1 MQRPVIDVY
10 IAANRNMKRNS
21 TTALL
26 IATTTS
32 YVWCAPPL
40 NTDDASTLQ
49 PGTCQLEIEQRRFG
63 NRVERD
69 VVPACNLWF
78 DTEIGVGHQRVS
90 PAGAGRTDSI
100 VVQAKKV
107 LGVTEQGDW
116 SVGVGA
122 ATVRAMNSTEQSG
135 IRQNYVNAI
144 LTRQVGATA
153 LHANLGVVF
162 DREADVDPRRS
173 RQTWAIAV
181 EHEATSRW
189 TVVAELFGQRGV
201 PQSAQ
206 FGLRWWAIPKYVQL
220 TTSLGSQRSMG
231 SDGRWMS
238 VGIRFESPD
247 WAH

>member
-1 MQRPVIDVY
+1 
-10 IAANRNMKRNS
+10 MKINLA
-21 TTALL
+21 TALL
-26 IATTTS
+26 IAATTS
-32 YVWCAPPL
+32 SVWCAPPL
-40 NTDDASTLQ
+40 STDDASTLL
-49 PGTCQLEIEQRRFG
+49 PGMCQLEIEQRRFG

-69 VVPACNLWF
+69 VVPVCNLWF
-78 DTEIGVGHQRVS
+78 DMEMGIGHQRVS
-90 PAGAGRTDSI
+90 PAGAARAESV
-100 VVQAKKV
+100 VVQAKKM

-122 ATVRAMNSTEQSG
+122 ATVRAVNSPEQSG

-144 LTRQVGATA
+144 LTRQVDATA

-162 DREADVDPRRS
+162 DREADIDMRRTRLS
-173 RQTWAIAV
+173 WAVAV

-189 TVVAELFGQRGV
+189 TIVAELFGQRGA

-206 FGLRWWAIPKYVQL
+206 LGLRWWALPKYLQL
-220 TTSLGSQRSMG
+220 TTSLGSQRRLG

-238 VGIRFESPD
+238 VGIRFETPD